1 MAEEI
6 NAFVQIFS
14 VVAGVVAGGGL
25 LVLFVQFITNVSR
38 NMAHTGTNVTEEI
51 TKIARQP

>member
-1 MAEEI
+1 MAEEL

-38 NMAHTGTNVTEEI
+38 NMSQTGTNITEEI
-51 TKIARQP
+51 SKIAKSG